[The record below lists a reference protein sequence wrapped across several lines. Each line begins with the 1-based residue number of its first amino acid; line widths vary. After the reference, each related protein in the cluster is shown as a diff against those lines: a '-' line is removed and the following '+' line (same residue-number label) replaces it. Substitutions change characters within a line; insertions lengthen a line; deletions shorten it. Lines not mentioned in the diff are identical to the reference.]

1 MSKSI
6 KVGKWV
12 RVVTIAGLT
21 AAIVTAGACRSSSN
35 SLGAAVE
42 RSARLD
48 DTAAYDSTEATVRIE
63 NNKFPDMV
71 VYAVTDGGLRQRI
84 GTAVGNTTTVLKI
97 PDFILNSSSDM
108 RFVLRPIGGG
118 RERQSD
124 RIWVSR
130 GDEVVLTL
138 L

>member
-1 MSKSI
+1 MSKSVN
-6 KVGKWV
+6 VGRWGRFV
-12 RVVTIAGLT
+12 SVAGL
-21 AAIVTAGACRSSSN
+21 AVVLIGGAACRSSTN

-48 DTAAYDSTEATVRIE
+48 DTSAYDSTEATVRIE
-63 NNKFPDMV
+63 NNQFPDMV
-71 VYAVTDGGLRQRI
+71 VYVLTEGGLRQRI

-97 PDFILNSSSDM
+97 PDFILNTSNDL
-108 RFVLRPIGGG
+108 RFILRPIGGG

-124 RIWVSR
+124 RIWVAR

>member
-1 MSKSI
+1 MNKSI
-6 KVGKWV
+6 RVGKWGRSV
-12 RVVTIAGLT
+12 SLAGL
-21 AAIVTAGACRSSSN
+21 AVAVLTAGACRSSSN

-42 RSARLD
+42 RSARLN
-48 DTAAYDSTEATVRIE
+48 DTSAYDSTEATVRVE

-71 VYAVTDGGLRQRI
+71 VYVLTDGGLRQRI
-84 GTAVGNTTTVLKI
+84 GTAVGNTTTILKI

-108 RFVLRPIGGG
+108 RFILRPIGGG